1 MRMIG
6 QLMVF
11 YGQNTYDIYV
21 LEYLCRIHIETY
33 GRYIYIYGY
42 ILCMI
47 HTEDV
52 HEGSMIFELGEVR

>member
-33 GRYIYIYGY
+33 GRDIYIYISIITY
-42 ILCMI
+42 IYTLC
-47 HTEDV
+47 V
-52 HEGSMIFELGEVR
+52 